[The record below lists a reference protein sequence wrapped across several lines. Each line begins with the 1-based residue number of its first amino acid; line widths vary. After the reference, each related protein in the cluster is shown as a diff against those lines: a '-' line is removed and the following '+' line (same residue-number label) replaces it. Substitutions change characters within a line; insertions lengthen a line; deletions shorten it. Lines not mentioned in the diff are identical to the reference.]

1 MGHADIADVLAG
13 RARWCVVEGDCL
25 DVLAAAPAFEIAA
38 CVMDPPYASG
48 ARTEAAKPARG
59 AGMVRSARWGKRPI
73 DCDQMTTPGFVW
85 TIRTLAL
92 TLTPRLPPGASILS
106 FIDWRQWPNLVG
118 ALESANFRINTM
130 IVWDKETFGMGQG
143 FRLQHELVCW
153 ASKGHPRVCAS
164 DVPNVLRHKRADT
177 DDHPSP
183 KPVPLMEQLLRV
195 VTAEDDLVLDPFGGG
210 GATGAAALR
219 LRRRCILIERD
230 PGYAA
235 SARERLLAEERGS
248 TLEAARSGQAPLPLF
263 GPT

>member
-1 MGHADIADVLAG
+1 VHDATISDVLAG
-13 RARWCVVEGDCL
+13 SARWCVVEGDCL
-25 DVLAAAPAFEIAA
+25 DVLADAPPGLIAA

-48 ARTEAAKPARG
+48 ARTEAAKPARAG
-59 AGMVRSARWGKRPI
+59 GMVRSARWGNRPI

-85 TIRTLAL
+85 TMRTLAL
-92 TLTPRLPPGASILS
+92 ALTERLAPGASILS

-177 DDHPSP
+177 EDHPSP
-183 KPVPLMEQLLRV
+183 KPVPLMEDLLRV
-195 VTAEDDLVLDPFGGG
+195 VSAVDDIVLDPFGGG
-210 GATGAAALR
+210 GATGVAALR

-230 PGYAA
+230 PGYARA
-235 SARERLLAEERGS
+235 ARERLRAEEQGS
-248 TLEAARSGQAPLPLF
+248 TLAAARAGQTPLF
-263 GPT
+263 ARD